1 MNFSQKAYWASK
13 SKEAL
18 EAVDARNSQEAASLL
33 SIWVDMDIKAKL
45 YDSMLKRSSK
55 SLVTFDSRQAH
66 FAAID
71 RDSRHLTTV
80 KDALWNFACA
90 YDKGNLETMH
100 RSILLAKM
108 AAAELL
114 HWRS

>member
-1 MNFSQKAYWASK
+1 VNFSQKAYWASK

-18 EAVDARNSQEAASLL
+18 EAVDARNSQEAAS
-33 SIWVDMDIKAKL
+33 
-45 YDSMLKRSSK
+45 LKRSSK